1 MLRLSRAA
9 VRAILVGGLIAG
21 TVDIGAAC
29 LIYSNGPVVILK
41 AIASGLLGPA
51 SFQGGPGTVAL
62 GLALQWLMS
71 CLIAAIYGV
80 ATLKMATARS
90 RWILSG
96 LAYGA
101 VVFGV
106 MNYVVVPLSA
116 IGEFPTFTVAK
127 FIANLVAMFLFGLIV
142 AFFANRAARW

>member
-1 MLRLSRAA
+1 MLTLSRAEF
-9 VRAILVGGLIAG
+9 RAILIGGFTAG
-21 TVDIGAAC
+21 TIDIGAAC
-29 LIYSNGPVVILK
+29 LIYGIGPVVILK
-41 AIASGLLGPA
+41 AIASGLLGQS
-51 SFQGGPGTVAL
+51 SFQGGLAAAAL

-71 CLIAAIYGV
+71 CLIAAVYVV
-80 ATLKMATARS
+80 ASLKMTTLRR
-90 RWILSG
+90 RWILAG

-116 IGEFPTFTVAK
+116 IGEFPTFTLPK

-142 AFFANRAARW
+142 TFFASRAPR